1 MKINGMN
8 MNKKNKNT
16 NRQEN
21 KEITPDTKKEKNK
34 TESATPV
41 QLTVPKDKL
50 VFLPLGGIG
59 EIGMNFYLYQ
69 YKGKWLIVDLGIGF
83 AGDEMPGVEVL
94 LPDPSFIEKHKK
106 DIVGLIITHAH
117 EDHIGGVSY
126 LWRYLNCP
134 IYLSPFAAAM
144 LETKLDEM
152 ALTKR
157 VDINIIRK
165 GDILNLAPFT
175 IEVIGMT
182 HSIPEPAALAI
193 TTDKGTVLHTG
204 DWKFEENALL
214 DESYDIESL
223 KRIGKKG
230 VLALICDSTNV
241 FNEASHYNERDVRE
255 SLTEIISHYTKH
267 VLITCFSSNVARIE
281 SIAAAAE
288 KNHRKVCLL
297 GRSLRRV
304 NEAARSSGYLYNT
317 PEFISEDEAED
328 LNPNEVLYI
337 CTGSQGEQRSG
348 LYQLTGQGLHYPK
361 ISKGDVVIFSSR
373 VIPGNEY
380 QISKLQ
386 NRILAMGAEVITEKD
401 ALVHVSGHPSKADM
415 KRLYK
420 IINPQ
425 IAVPMHGDLSHLLEH
440 EKLAKECRVPFT
452 FVIKNGDLVQLD
464 KDDPKVLGIAETGI
478 LVADGKRLLSIG
490 EDIFKKRRK
499 IMESGSAVVTVVIDK
514 HFRVVGNPIVSSFDL
529 FDKVNDASDVE
540 QLSEAIKLAVEDM
553 EKSRRNNDEAIK
565 DTVKVALRRK
575 LEFEYGKKPI
585 VNVHLVRL

>member
-1 MKINGMN
+1 
-8 MNKKNKNT
+8 MNKKNKNS

-21 KEITPDTKKEKNK
+21 KEIAPDTKKEKNK
-34 TESATPV
+34 TETATPA

-157 VDINIIRK
+157 VDINIIRR
-165 GDILNLAPFT
+165 GDILNLDPFT

-182 HSIPEPAALAI
+182 HSIPEPASLAI

-214 DESYDIESL
+214 DESYDIGSL

-241 FNEASHYNERDVRE
+241 FNEATSYNERDVRD
-255 SLTEIISHYTKH
+255 SLTEIISHYNKH
-267 VLITCFSSNVARIE
+267 VLIT
-281 SIAAAAE
+281 
-288 KNHRKVCLL
+288 
-297 GRSLRRV
+297 
-304 NEAARSSGYLYNT
+304 
-317 PEFISEDEAED
+317 
-328 LNPNEVLYI
+328 
-337 CTGSQGEQRSG
+337 
-348 LYQLTGQGLHYPK
+348 
-361 ISKGDVVIFSSR
+361 
-373 VIPGNEY
+373 
-380 QISKLQ
+380 
-386 NRILAMGAEVITEKD
+386 
-401 ALVHVSGHPSKADM
+401 
-415 KRLYK
+415 
-420 IINPQ
+420 
-425 IAVPMHGDLSHLLEH
+425 
-440 EKLAKECRVPFT
+440 
-452 FVIKNGDLVQLD
+452 
-464 KDDPKVLGIAETGI
+464 
-478 LVADGKRLLSIG
+478 
-490 EDIFKKRRK
+490 
-499 IMESGSAVVTVVIDK
+499 
-514 HFRVVGNPIVSSFDL
+514 
-529 FDKVNDASDVE
+529 
-540 QLSEAIKLAVEDM
+540 
-553 EKSRRNNDEAIK
+553 
-565 DTVKVALRRK
+565 
-575 LEFEYGKKPI
+575 
-585 VNVHLVRL
+585 